1 MNMIKEQIRQ
11 EIKNKLNKLSPEE
24 CLRQSDF
31 ILQKLESLPDF
42 SLANTIL
49 LYWSLPKE
57 VHTQNFIEKWAN
69 KKTILLPVVVGNE
82 LILKKFTKK
91 EDMTV
96 GAFNI
101 LEPSGV
107 EFTDF
112 STIDICII
120 PGIAFDLNGNR
131 LGKGKGF
138 YDRLLPKIKAKKIGI
153 CFDFQITKEIP
164 TENWDIQMDK
174 VISFL

>member
-1 MNMIKEQIRQ
+1 MIKEKIRQ

-91 EDMTV
+91 EDM
-96 GAFNI
+96 
-101 LEPSGV
+101 
-107 EFTDF
+107 
-112 STIDICII
+112 
-120 PGIAFDLNGNR
+120 
-131 LGKGKGF
+131 
-138 YDRLLPKIKAKKIGI
+138 
-153 CFDFQITKEIP
+153 
-164 TENWDIQMDK
+164 NWCK
-174 VISFL
+174 S